1 MAVCLYFLCT
11 AFHTVEKS
19 KCSLPQIGSPYKGD
33 KSESSAF
40 TDALSRVQGRKRMFA
55 LRNCDQ
61 LYRCV
66 DLPAIKEPCRRGL
79 GVA

>member
-1 MAVCLYFLCT
+1 MKESRTQSA
-11 AFHTVEKS
+11 S
-19 KCSLPQIGSPYKGD
+19 DGSPYKGD

-55 LRNCDQ
+55 LRICDQ
-61 LYRCV
+61 LCRCV